1 MTAANDNATL
11 CAACAG
17 EGNVNGALCGAC
29 YGNGHTERE
38 RTSASSAAFG
48 EALAAELPALLG
60 RANAIAPN
68 RVQNG
73 SQRGEDPG
81 CGSRRRQL
89 AVVAVRKLA
98 SLWSRGK
105 RRACV
110 SWWLYFV
117 RAGAEERARWETGK
131 PGAYARRVLLLTLDR
146 GERVELL
153 SHKSGADAA
162 AGRAAG
168 IGLTR
173 GAEVEFDDAPEVD
186 SGGAWLSE
194 LVDEADRA
202 AKELAEDERIAAA
215 LREQRKAARKER
227 AA

>member
-1 MTAANDNATL
+1 MENAANDNGRARVT
-11 CAACAG
+11 
-17 EGNVNGALCGAC
+17 
-29 YGNGHTERE
+29 
-38 RTSASSAAFG
+38 ASSVAFG

-98 SLWSRGK
+98 TLWAAGK
-105 RRACV
+105 RRAAL

-117 RAGAEERARWETGK
+117 RAGADERARWESGK
-131 PGAYARRVLLLTLDR
+131 PGAWARRIHLLTLDR

-153 SHKSGADAA
+153 SHGSGPDAV
-162 AGRAAG
+162 AGRVAG
-168 IGLTR
+168 IGITI
-173 GAEVEFDDAPEVD
+173 GAQSDFDDAPETD
-186 SGGAWLSE
+186 SGGAWLTE
-194 LVDEADRA
+194 LATLADRA
-202 AKELAEDERIAAA
+202 AQELAADEKIAEAVRA
-215 LREQRKAARKER
+215 QRKAARKGK